1 MQDFLRW
8 IKKHTAR
15 LALGLCVLALVG
27 GGVFMRQTTHEAKSV
42 EELKAPTMA
51 TSTSTWAPVAP
62 FLVGAPP
69 FWTSD
74 PVAGP
79 CSVPRAEP
87 LLILPHYIPAHART
101 ERALAAWKACSSM
114 SEVKRVIVVS
124 PDHHHR
130 LTTGLATLAA
140 DGYDTPLG
148 TISTDS
154 NLQAK
159 FAEKGISAQT
169 DLFYAEHGAGAFPVF
184 IKQFFPEATFT
195 PLVISAQATQQQ
207 VRTAADILHAELA
220 ASSTLVIVTADFSH
234 YLSQDL
240 SDRKDQETL
249 AAISKRDAS
258 FLWGARDNHSD
269 LGRGLW
275 LALQLASPSSV
286 FHVYDTLN
294 SAELGGDRGRTTGF
308 VWGWW
313 GRN

>member
-1 MQDFLRW
+1 M
-8 IKKHTAR
+8 KKHTAR

-27 GGVFMRQTTHEAKSV
+27 VGIFIQRTTHEEKSI
-42 EELKAPTMA
+42 EELKVLTIAAP
-51 TSTSTWAPVAP
+51 TSTWVPVAP
-62 FLVGAPP
+62 FLVGAPS

-74 PVAGP
+74 PVTGP
-79 CSVPRAEP
+79 CPASRAEP

-114 SEVKRVIVVS
+114 PEVKRVIVVS
-124 PDHHHR
+124 PDHYRR

-148 TISTDS
+148 TISTDP

-159 FAEKGISAQT
+159 FAEKGIRAQT

-207 VRTAADILHAELA
+207 VRTAADILRAELA

-258 FLWGARDNHSD
+258 FLWGARDDHSD